1 MSKYMSHLYIAGHY
15 AATILLY
22 GILVL
27 SIAGWLAAL
36 TGGSTLPTLPLTIV
50 FIGTVNLVPLFCI
63 VPGLLAAAMLTFIPS
78 GKRLMKLELS
88 HRSFQTGMEDVRQ
101 AFYIAFTAD
110 RNGMFRLTEQFD
122 AVSERIRFLKNH
134 EELQNKEPE
143 ILTLAAQMSF
153 EARELAAR
161 FSTEN
166 VTRANGII
174 AERLAEVEAVEALI
188 TTIEQT
194 KANAKRTLARLA
206 TIKGTAALQLET
218 DMSELETL
226 LGPYGFVRQPVPET
240 NVVTMVPVA
249 G

>member
-50 FIGTVNLVPLFCI
+50 FIGTVNLVPLFCL

-110 RNGMFRLTEQFD
+110 RTGMFRLTEQFD
-122 AVSERIRFLKNH
+122 AV
-134 EELQNKEPE
+134 

-194 KANAKRTLARLA
+194 KAHAKRTLARLA
-206 TIKGTAALQLET
+206 AIKGTAALQLET